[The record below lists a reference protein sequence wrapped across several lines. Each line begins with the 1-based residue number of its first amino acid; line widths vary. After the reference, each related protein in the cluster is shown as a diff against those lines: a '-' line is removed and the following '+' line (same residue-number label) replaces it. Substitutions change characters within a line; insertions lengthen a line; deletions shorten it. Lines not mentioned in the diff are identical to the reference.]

1 MQCDCQTKIAEIL
14 AGHVKKKLPEGY
26 QDFDAK
32 LDGYGFAMQGDK
44 LISPFMIG
52 YRGEVQVPK
61 KGGGGMKRQKINTT
75 VTASFCPFC
84 GMAAKA
90 EEDPEPEE
98 EQSTA

>member
-14 AGHVKKKLPEGY
+14 ATHVKKKLPEGY

-32 LDGYGFAMQGDK
+32 LDGYGFAMQGDT

-61 KGGGGMKRQKINTT
+61 KGGGGMKRQKIDTT

-90 EEDPEPEE
+90 EEEPEAKE
-98 EQSTA
+98 EQESS

>member
-14 AGHVKKKLPEGY
+14 ATHVKKKLPEGY

-32 LDGYGFAMQGDK
+32 LDGYGFAMQGDT
-44 LISPFMIG
+44 LVSPFMIG

-61 KGGGGMKRQKINTT
+61 KGGGGMKRQKIDTT

-90 EEDPEPEE
+90 EEEPEAKE
-98 EQSTA
+98 EQESS